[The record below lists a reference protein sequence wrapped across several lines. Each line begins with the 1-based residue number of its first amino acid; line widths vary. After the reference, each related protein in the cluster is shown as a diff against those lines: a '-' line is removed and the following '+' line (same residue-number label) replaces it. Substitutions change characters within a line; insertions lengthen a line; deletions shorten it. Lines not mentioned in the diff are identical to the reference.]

1 MEWKATSIV
10 VSYLTVRRPPTI
22 FLFPSVLRPS
32 RVACIILDSCLW
44 HLSQRIT
51 ALMQFHF
58 LILCPFLQCTKE
70 FYPFCHV
77 YPFAVTVTR
86 PKRVFAPGHIT
97 VVLYMFVRANKRG
110 VSPPSVGGLETPE
123 IDSR

>member
-77 YPFAVTVTR
+77 YPFAMSIHL
-86 PKRVFAPGHIT
+86 P
-97 VVLYMFVRANKRG
+97 
-110 VSPPSVGGLETPE
+110 
-123 IDSR
+123 